1 MSLNGKAFMRLN
13 LHARI
18 EIAAIAVL
26 LLGSCGDNAYRR
38 FTEGDYN
45 RLDAADAN
53 GRNAIYRVN
62 ELEGRVEALEQK
74 LDR

>member
-1 MSLNGKAFMRLN
+1 MRLN

-18 EIAAIAVL
+18 ELAAAAVL

-38 FTEGDYN
+38 YTEGDYN
-45 RLDAADAN
+45 RLDVADVNA
-53 GRNAIYRVN
+53 RNAINQVN

-74 LDR
+74 LNM

>member
-1 MSLNGKAFMRLN
+1 MRLN

-18 EIAAIAVL
+18 ELAAVAVL

-38 FTEGDYN
+38 YTEGDYN
-45 RLDAADAN
+45 RLDVADVNA
-53 GRNAIYRVN
+53 RNAINQVN

-74 LDR
+74 LNM

>member
-1 MSLNGKAFMRLN
+1 MRLN

-18 EIAAIAVL
+18 EIAAVAML
-26 LLGSCGDNAYRR
+26 LLGSCGDSAYRT

-45 RLDAADAN
+45 RLDAADVN
-53 GRNAIYRVN
+53 GRNAINRVD

-74 LDR
+74 LNM

>member
-1 MSLNGKAFMRLN
+1 MRLN

-18 EIAAIAVL
+18 ELAAVAVL

-38 FTEGDYN
+38 YTQGDYN
-45 RLDAADAN
+45 RLDVADVNA
-53 GRNAIYRVN
+53 RNAINQVN

-74 LDR
+74 LNM